1 MCWRMSLRSP
11 STFFAGR
18 MGVMRVHRGTV
29 ARGGLLGEQHLRVLL
44 HRLRDV
50 CKFEVDTRPHRVSPT
65 ARP

>member
-1 MCWRMSLRSP
+1 
-11 STFFAGR
+11 

-50 CKFEVDTRPHRVSPT
+50 CKFEVDTRPHRVTPT